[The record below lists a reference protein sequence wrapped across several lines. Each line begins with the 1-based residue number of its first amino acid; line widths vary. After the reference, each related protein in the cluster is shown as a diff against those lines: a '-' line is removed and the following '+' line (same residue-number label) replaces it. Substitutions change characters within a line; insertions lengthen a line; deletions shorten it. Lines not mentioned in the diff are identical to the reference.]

1 VVAEAPWY
9 WGRACGRGAAAE
21 LFKLASVAAEPDTD
35 AGPSTARALEPERVA
50 ELLDGGGVA
59 LIDVREPHEWEAGRL
74 SGARHIPIERVS
86 SEAVTI
92 DRDRTVVFYCRGGNR
107 SEMVADAFSEDGY
120 DAYNMAGGISAWAE
134 RGLPLEPEDGHVA
147 GR

>member
-1 VVAEAPWY
+1 VA
-9 WGRACGRGAAAE
+9 G
-21 LFKLASVAAEPDTD
+21 EPDTD

-50 ELLDGGGVA
+50 ELLDGGEVA

-74 SGARHIPIERVS
+74 TGARHIPIERVS
-86 SEAVTI
+86 SEAASI

-107 SEMVADAFSEDGY
+107 SEMVADAFRQDGY
-120 DAYNMAGGISAWAE
+120 DACNMAGGISAWAE

>member
-1 VVAEAPWY
+1 MVLGARLRP
-9 WGRACGRGAAAE
+9 GRGGRVI
-21 LFKLASVAAEPDTD
+21 KLGSVAAEPDID
-35 AGPSTARALEPERVA
+35 AGPGTARELEPERVA
-50 ELLDGGGVA
+50 ELVDRGGVA

-86 SEAVTI
+86 SEAATI
-92 DRDRTVVFYCRGGNR
+92 DRDRTVVFYCRSGNR
-107 SEMVADAFSEDGY
+107 SEMVADAFCEDGY

>member
-1 VVAEAPWY
+1 
-9 WGRACGRGAAAE
+9 
-21 LFKLASVAAEPDTD
+21 VAAEADTD

-50 ELLDGGGVA
+50 ELLDGGEVA
-59 LIDVREPHEWEAGRL
+59 LIDVREPHEWAAGRL
-74 SGARHIPIERVS
+74 TGARHTPIEQVS
-86 SEAVTI
+86 SEAATI

-107 SEMVADAFSEDGY
+107 SEMVADAFREDGY
-120 DAYNMAGGISAWAE
+120 DAYNLAGGISAWAE